1 MNSKQNRSR
10 LPWLLMILAL
20 LTAFVLPASAVI
32 AAEETA
38 GVQFSGVIDAIAP
51 EAWTVAGET
60 LAITGDTVVVITTG
74 NAAPGMWAEV
84 RAVREDDDTLTA
96 RRINVMPPEMRLRGE
111 ATFIPDGRVGEW
123 IIGGQPFLVDE
134 DTRISD
140 RGGPV
145 IVGAWLQV
153 AAVEEG
159 SALKAVRIRA
169 IEPLPHV
176 EVMGAIQAFGDTSW
190 TLSSIVLAADED
202 TLVQGEPQTGL
213 LAMAAAELQ
222 PDNSLLML
230 RVRVMWQDRGAT
242 HPPVTLTGLIQQL
255 PPHGLTGRWMVD
267 GQQLAVSRN
276 TLIDQRNGLAV
287 VGAEVRVD
295 GWQDGDVVVAREIIV
310 ISSPEPGLQRVHF
323 TGPIRRL
330 PDNGLLGLW
339 MVDGRQVRVTEQTRI
354 QGERFVR
361 IGAMA
366 QVWGLRNEE
375 GQIVAATIE
384 VHPPRPGDVIITP
397 AAK

>member
-159 SALKAVRIRA
+159 GALKAVRIRA

-323 TGPIRRL
+323 SGPIRRL

-339 MVDGRQVRVTEQTRI
+339 MVDGRQVRGTEQTRI

>member
-323 TGPIRRL
+323 SGPIRRL

-384 VHPPRPGDVIITP
+384 VHPPRPGEVIITP

>member
-159 SALKAVRIRA
+159 GALKAVRIRA

-176 EVMGAIQAFGDTSW
+176 EVMGAMQAFGDTSW

-384 VHPPRPGDVIITP
+384 VHPPRPGDVIIPP

>member
-176 EVMGAIQAFGDTSW
+176 EVMGAMQAFGDTSW

>member
-323 TGPIRRL
+323 SGPIRRL